1 MGNTNVKKEISI
13 LKENLLKKELNEK
26 CIREGYQA
34 IMEIPC
40 EERTELM
47 QDYLRDLDACYST
60 VIDLISLCSYLKLET
75 VQFTVG
81 INNLIGLPYC
91 ISKDYDEYVF
101 MKDVVQM
108 LKDDGFDCEC
118 NLSYFNRKRISFS
131 NIEGLKNRMD
141 YYKFV
146 EVKINNIPSNY
157 DIFRSCYLF
166 NKYEDFV
173 EDIHNTLKDE
183 IKECIAN
190 NKKMNF
196 KSFIRA
202 TNVIY
207 DDLFALD
214 GIQFFSIKQYRYN
227 IFSYLM
233 YQQYLLEQNIQLT
246 FNPIR
251 KVSFS
256 FNNTDENKNLNKFEK
271 IFKRYSLKKYNTL
284 TYEVKVSMI
293 K

>member
-1 MGNTNVKKEISI
+1 MLKKEISI
-13 LKENLLKKELNEK
+13 LKENLLKKELNER

-118 NLSYFNRKRISFS
+118 NLSYFNRKRLTFS

-166 NKYEDFV
+166 DKYEDFV

-190 NKKMNF
+190 NKKMSF

-207 DDLFALD
+207 DDMFGLD

-256 FNNTDENKNLNKFEK
+256 FNNTNENKNLNKFEK
-271 IFKRYSLKKYNTL
+271 IFKRYNLKKYNTL
-284 TYEVKVSMI
+284 TYEVKVNI
-293 K
+293 V